1 MLKVTRAR
9 CEQKLVRV
17 RPTLCQAI
25 HYFWAA
31 QQQRILSHEIEQ
43 KRREQNARPGQN
55 GERYQSHI
63 ERHLFRFRHLLLS
76 QDLDH
81 TLIYG
86 EVVKLVHACSLSK

>member
-1 MLKVTRAR
+1 MLKVTRAW

-43 KRREQNARPGQN
+43 KRQEQNGLPLSSLARDKMGNGTRVTLKVTSSASATYYLSPGPVYFDS
-55 GERYQSHI
+55 RW
-63 ERHLFRFRHLLLS
+63 
-76 QDLDH
+76 
-81 TLIYG
+81 
-86 EVVKLVHACSLSK
+86 